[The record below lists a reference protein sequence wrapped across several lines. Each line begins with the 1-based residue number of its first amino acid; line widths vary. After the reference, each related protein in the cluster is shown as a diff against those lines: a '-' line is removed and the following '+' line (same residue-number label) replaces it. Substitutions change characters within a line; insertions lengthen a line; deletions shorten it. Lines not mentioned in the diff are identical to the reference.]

1 MPRSHT
7 GDESSGTGI
16 WLQTSAGSRT
26 LEHPMKDVE
35 SGRRKMNNA
44 VRAGDGL
51 LSPPAAG
58 AAAAAA
64 ERNQGARLSLLGKPL
79 TYSSQS
85 CRRNARYRRLQNY
98 LYNVLERPREWA
110 FIYHAFVFILVFG
123 CLVLSVYSTIPA
135 HQEFSSHC
143 LLILEFVMIVV
154 FGLEYII
161 RIWSAGCCCR
171 YRGWQGRLRFAR
183 KPFCVID
190 IIVLITSV
198 AVVSAG
204 SQGNVFATSALRS
217 LRFLQILRMVRMDRR
232 GGTWKLLGSVVYA
245 HSKEL
250 VTAWYI
256 GFLVLIFSSF
266 LVYLVEK
273 EFNKEFD
280 TYADA
285 LWWGT
290 ITLTT
295 IGYGDKTPQTWTG
308 RLLSAGFALLGISFF
323 ALPAGILGS
332 GFALKVQ
339 EQHRQ
344 KHFEKRRNPAASLI
358 QAAWRLYSTDGAR
371 PYLRATW
378 HHYHSALPPFSKGLT
393 NGRRFRKCSRKYR
406 SQKLSFKERV
416 RMASPRGQSMKSRQ
430 TSINDRQRCSPG
442 NEVVGSNELMGG
454 SPAKVQ
460 KSWSFNDRT
469 RFRPSLRLKS
479 QNRTAA
485 PEVDTGMTTDDS
497 FDEKGCHCDV
507 TVEDLSAPLKV
518 VIRAVRIMKFHVA
531 KKKFKET
538 LRPYDVKD
546 VIEQY
551 SAGHLDMLC
560 RIKSLQTRLDSVVGP
575 PPRPLRGRV
584 KTFSSPSLHLSYS
597 QTRRKQS
604 AAGVDQILGKGQ
616 IAVDKKPRDKLHH
629 DGDSLEGMS
638 MLGRVCKVERQV
650 SSIETKLDSLLDVY
664 RQVLQKGPSGLS
676 LSSLPL
682 FELDNHQHHN
692 LDYPSSPQRGDNV
705 RVRGDNGGGGIH
717 RSHSAN
723 PRGLRLILPPA
734 DDDGPPD
741 SAPPSYP
748 PSTASLSPSPLLPPD
763 SPYPT
768 LNTPSKKPHFPD
780 LPPPPS
786 SSGSFTLQLPPV
798 VHPSNL
804 RCPAEPVS
812 DHLRDEVGAD
822 EQSLGPTVVVG
833 CSAEDDADG
842 GREAEFAPG
851 KVQLRKKS
859 GLKSE
864 GVWRRHLSLEVNPW
878 LLLSSNS
885 ERRSADWAGSLGKSL
900 SAQNI
905 NQPLTKRAPGLSS
918 ALNNSSSSS
927 NDSERGNGHS
937 DLSNWDGTELFISE
951 RKPTAYNFLSQGPD
965 SSQSDILQ
973 TEEEDVPLS
982 KGNSE
987 FLSQSSHLQLV

>member
-1 MPRSHT
+1 MPRGHDG
-7 GDESSGTGI
+7 GDESPAGVGGL
-16 WLQTSAGSRT
+16 WLKTTSPGRLARNFP
-26 LEHPMKDVE
+26 LRDVE
-35 SGRRKMNNA
+35 CGQRMMNNA
-44 VRAGDGL
+44 VRVGDGL
-51 LSPPAAG
+51 GPPG
-58 AAAAAA
+58 ADMK
-64 ERNQGARLSLLGKPL
+64 QGARLSLLGKPL
-79 TYSSQS
+79 TYSAQGG
-85 CRRNARYRRLQNY
+85 RRNARYRWLQNY

-110 FIYHAFVFILVFG
+110 FVYHAFVFILVFG
-123 CLVLSVYSTIPA
+123 CLVLSVFSTIPA

-183 KPFCVID
+183 KPFCVMD
-190 IIVLITSV
+190 IFVLIASV

-204 SQGNVFATSALRS
+204 SQGNIFAASALRS
-217 LRFLQILRMVRMDRR
+217 LRFLQIVRMVRMDRR

-266 LVYLVEK
+266 LVYQVEK
-273 EFNKEFD
+273 EENKDFA

-358 QAAWRLYSTDGAR
+358 QCVWRSYAADENSVSI
-371 PYLRATW
+371 ATW
-378 HHYHSALPPFSKGLT
+378 KPHLKALHT
-393 NGRRFRKCSRKYR
+393 CSPAKKEQGEAAY
-406 SQKLSFKERV
+406 SQKLSFKDRV

-430 TSINDRQRCSPG
+430 TSINDRQRYSPG
-442 NEVVGSNELMGG
+442 NEVGGGAELMSG

-479 QNRTAA
+479 QSRTVASD
-485 PEVDTGMTTDDS
+485 VDAGMTTEDS
-497 FDEKGCHCDV
+497 QDERGCHCDI
-507 TVEDLSAPLKV
+507 TVEDLSTPLKG
-518 VIRAVRIMKFHVA
+518 VIRAVRIMRFHVA

-560 RIKSLQTRLDSVVGP
+560 RIKSLQTR
-575 PPRPLRGRV
+575 
-584 KTFSSPSLHLSYS
+584 
-597 QTRRKQS
+597 
-604 AAGVDQILGKGQ
+604 VDQILGKGQ
-616 IAVDKKPRDKLHH
+616 VPVDKKLRDKLNP
-629 DGDSLEGMS
+629 DGDPHEGMS

-650 SSIETKLDSLLDVY
+650 SSIESKLDSLLDVY
-664 RQVLQKGPSGLS
+664 RQVLQKGPSGLA

-682 FELDNHQHHN
+682 FELD
-692 LDYPSSPQRGDNV
+692 R
-705 RVRGDNGGGGIH
+705 H
-717 RSHSAN
+717 RSADYQASIMDMDPPSPHGSGSDHGAN
-723 PRGLRLILPPA
+723 PRGLRLILAPA

-768 LNTPSKKPHFPD
+768 RVTPNGTRRAHFPD
-780 LPPPPS
+780 LPPPPPP
-786 SSGSFTLQLPPV
+786 SGGFTLQLPPV
-798 VHPSNL
+798 MHPSHL
-804 RCPAEPVS
+804 RCPADPDPDDVT
-812 DHLRDEVGAD
+812 DIVLAHRG
-822 EQSLGPTVVVG
+822 GPGPSVVVG
-833 CSAEDDADG
+833 PQPGLESA
-842 GREAEFAPG
+842 
-851 KVQLRKKS
+851 QLREKP
-859 GLKSE
+859 GAKSE
-864 GVWRRHLSLEVNPW
+864 AAWRRHMSLEVDPL
-878 LLLSSNS
+878 LLLSPSPDGTPP
-885 ERRSADWAGSLGKSL
+885 DWGCALGKSL
-900 SAQNI
+900 SMHNLT
-905 NQPLTKRAPGLSS
+905 QPSSHRATPY
-918 ALNNSSSSS
+918 
-927 NDSERGNGHS
+927 D
-937 DLSNWDGTELFISE
+937 DLSDWDARELFISE
-951 RKPTAYNFLSQGPD
+951 RKLQGPGPHQHLGFLAQD
-965 SSQSDILQ
+965 PHRGPAHLSHTVDEAAALAEETSDL
-973 TEEEDVPLS
+973 LS
-982 KGNSE
+982 RSP
-987 FLSQSSHLQLV
+987 HVQLG

>member
-7 GDESSGTGI
+7 GDDSGGGAMWMKPSTGHR
-16 WLQTSAGSRT
+16 AH
-26 LEHPMKDVE
+26 EHPLKDVE
-35 SGRRKMNNA
+35 SGRGAMNS
-44 VRAGDGL
+44 AGLPSG
-51 LSPPAAG
+51 AG
-58 AAAAAA
+58 AVD
-64 ERNQGARLSLLGKPL
+64 RKQGARLSLLGKPL
-79 TYSSQS
+79 TYSAQS
-85 CRRNARYRRLQNY
+85 GRRNARYRRLQNY

-123 CLVLSVYSTIPA
+123 CLILSVFSTIPA

-143 LLILEFVMIVV
+143 LLIVEFVMIVV

-183 KPFCVID
+183 KPFCIID
-190 IIVLITSV
+190 IIVLIASV

-204 SQGNVFATSALRS
+204 SQGNIFATSALRS

-273 EFNKEFD
+273 EFNKEFA

-295 IGYGDKTPQTWTG
+295 IGYGDMTPQTWTG
-308 RLLSAGFALLGISFF
+308 RLLSACFALLGISFF

-378 HHYHSALPPFSKGLT
+378 HHYQSSLSPLRKEQGDASYSKALRT
-393 NGRRFRKCSRKYR
+393 GRFFR

-416 RMASPRGQSMKSRQ
+416 RMASPRGQSMKNRQ
-430 TSINDRQRCSPG
+430 MSVSERQRCSPAS
-442 NEVVGSNELMGG
+442 EVVGGAELMGG
-454 SPAKVQ
+454 GGGASPAKVQ

-479 QNRTAA
+479 QTRTAVSD
-485 PEVDTGMTTDDS
+485 VDGGMSTEDS
-497 FDEKGCHCDV
+497 VDERGCHCDV
-507 TVEDLSAPLKV
+507 TMEDLSAALKA

-560 RIKSLQTRLDSVVGP
+560 RIKSLQTRLDKVVGP
-575 PPRPLRGRV
+575 PSRPFSSRM
-584 KTFSSPSLHLSYS
+584 KTFSAPSLHLCYS
-597 QTRRKQS
+597 QTQRKQS
-604 AAGVDQILGKGQ
+604 SSGPTSVPSSGPNISNRPRNMSSPAPPCYYYSSSNRKKKQQQQNAGLLYPPVDHILGKGQ
-616 IAVDKKPRDKLHH
+616 IPVDKKLRDKLHA
-629 DGDSLEGMS
+629 DGESLEGVS

-650 SSIETKLDSLLDVY
+650 SSIESKLDSLLDVY
-664 RQVLQKGPSGLS
+664 RQVLHKGPSA

-682 FELDNHQHHN
+682 FELDRRRRH
-692 LDYPSSPQRGDNV
+692 DFSSSVIGRDLSSSQRADP
-705 RVRGDNGGGGIH
+705 GGGDEG
-717 RSHSAN
+717 S
-723 PRGLRLILPPA
+723 PRGLRLILAPA
-734 DDDGPPD
+734 DEPD

-748 PSTASLSPSPLLPPD
+748 PSTASVSPSPLLPPD
-763 SPYPT
+763 SPFPT
-768 LNTPSKKPHFPD
+768 LLTPNGSSRRPHFPD
-780 LPPPPS
+780 LPPPPPS
-786 SSGSFTLQLPPV
+786 AGSFTLQLPPAV
-798 VHPSNL
+798 RPSLL
-804 RCPAEPVS
+804 RCPPDPTSDANNESPHVS
-812 DHLRDEVGAD
+812 TCVELREK
-822 EQSLGPTVVVG
+822 P
-833 CSAEDDADG
+833 
-842 GREAEFAPG
+842 
-851 KVQLRKKS
+851 S
-859 GLKSE
+859 GSPPE
-864 GVWRRHLSLEVNPW
+864 GLWTRHMSLEVNPL
-878 LLLSSNS
+878 LLLSSS
-885 ERRSADWAGSLGKSL
+885 DPQGRSSDWAKSASEHNLGRPLTFRTHELHSSCSSSDGSDRAPDDPIGWDERELF
-900 SAQNI
+900 ND
-905 NQPLTKRAPGLSS
+905 QPLGFSS
-918 ALNNSSSSS
+918 T
-927 NDSERGNGHS
+927 
-937 DLSNWDGTELFISE
+937 DL
-951 RKPTAYNFLSQGPD
+951 
-965 SSQSDILQ
+965 LQ
-973 TEEEDVPLS
+973 TEEKEEVI
-982 KGNSE
+982 
-987 FLSQSSHLQLV
+987 SHT

>member
-7 GDESSGTGI
+7 GDESGGSGI
-16 WLQTSAGSRT
+16 WLKTSTGRRGQDYP
-26 LEHPMKDVE
+26 LKDVE
-35 SGRRKMNNA
+35 CGRQTMNN
-44 VRAGDGL
+44 VVGVGDGL
-51 LSPPAAG
+51 LSPAAAG
-58 AAAAAA
+58 AVGA
-64 ERNQGARLSLLGKPL
+64 ERKQGARLSLLGKPL
-79 TYSSQS
+79 TYSAQS
-85 CRRNARYRRLQNY
+85 NRRNARYRRLQNY

-110 FIYHAFVFILVFG
+110 FVYHAFVFILVFG
-123 CLVLSVYSTIPA
+123 CLVLSVFSTIPA

-190 IIVLITSV
+190 IIVLIASV

-204 SQGNVFATSALRS
+204 SQGNIFATSALRS

-273 EFNKEFD
+273 EFNKEFA

-308 RLLSAGFALLGISFF
+308 RLLSACFALLGISFF

-358 QAAWRLYSTDGAR
+358 QCVWRSYAADENSVSI
-371 PYLRATW
+371 ATW
-378 HHYHSALPPFSKGLT
+378 KPHLKALHTCSPAKKEQGEATYSKGLS
-393 NGRRFRKCSRKYR
+393 NGRLFRRYSRKYR

-430 TSINDRQRCSPG
+430 TSMNDRQRCSPG
-442 NEVVGSNELMGG
+442 NEMVGSTELMGG

-479 QNRTAA
+479 QPRTAV
-485 PEVDTGMTTDDS
+485 PDVDTGMTTEES
-497 FDEKGCHCDV
+497 FDERGCHCDV
-507 TVEDLSAPLKV
+507 TVEDLSAPLKA

-560 RIKSLQTRLDSVVGP
+560 RIKSLQTR
-575 PPRPLRGRV
+575 
-584 KTFSSPSLHLSYS
+584 
-597 QTRRKQS
+597 
-604 AAGVDQILGKGQ
+604 VDQILGKGQ
-616 IAVDKKPRDKLHH
+616 IPVDKKMRDKLHP

-650 SSIETKLDSLLDVY
+650 TSIESKLDSLLDIY
-664 RQVLQKGPSGLS
+664 RQVLQKGPSALT

-682 FELDNHQHHN
+682 FELENQHHN
-692 LDYPSSPQRGDNV
+692 LDYPTSIIGRDLPSHQ
-705 RVRGDNGGGGIH
+705 GGEPVGSGGH
-717 RSHSAN
+717 NSGGMRRSLNPN
-723 PRGLRLILPPA
+723 PRGLRLILAPA
-734 DDDGPPD
+734 DDDAPPD

-768 LNTPSKKPHFPD
+768 LVTTNGTPKKAHFPD

-786 SSGSFTLQLPPV
+786 STGNFTLQLPPI
-798 VHPSNL
+798 VHPSHL
-804 RCPAEPVS
+804 RCPADPIS
-812 DHLRDEVGAD
+812 DDLTDGVAVDE
-822 EQSLGPTVVVG
+822 ESSGPSVVVG
-833 CSAEDDADG
+833 CGVDSDQEGDN
-842 GREAEFAPG
+842 EAAFG
-851 KVQLRKKS
+851 QGTVQLREKP
-859 GLKSE
+859 GLKAE
-864 GVWRRHLSLEVNPW
+864 GVWRRHMSLEVKPL
-878 LLLSSNS
+878 LLLSSS
-885 ERRSADWAGSLGKSL
+885 PDGRASDWEGGLGKSISVQNL
-900 SAQNI
+900 S
-905 NQPLTKRAPGLSS
+905 QPLTNRAPGLSS
-918 ALNNSSSSS
+918 ALNNSSSS
-927 NDSERGNGHS
+927 NGSERSTAHD
-937 DLSNWDGTELFISE
+937 DLNNWDDTKLFIRECKLQTSE
-951 RKPTAYNFLSQGPD
+951 EHFDFLSQGPG
-965 SSQSDILQ
+965 SSTSDLLK
-973 TEEEDVPLS
+973 TVEEAAPHP
-982 KGNSE
+982 KGKSE
-987 FLSQSSHLQLV
+987 FLSQSSHIQLA

>member
-1 MPRSHT
+1 MPRNHT
-7 GDESSGTGI
+7 GDESGGTGL
-16 WLQTSAGSRT
+16 WLKTSTGHRVQDYA
-26 LEHPMKDVE
+26 LKDVE
-35 SGRRKMNNA
+35 SGRKTMNNA
-44 VRAGDGL
+44 VRVGDGL
-51 LSPPAAG
+51 MSPAMAG
-58 AAAAAA
+58 AVGA
-64 ERNQGARLSLLGKPL
+64 ERKQGARLSLLGKPL
-79 TYSSQS
+79 TYSAQS
-85 CRRNARYRRLQNY
+85 SRRNARYRRLQNY

-110 FIYHAFVFILVFG
+110 FVYHAFVFILVFG
-123 CLVLSVYSTIPA
+123 CLVLSVFSTIPA

-190 IIVLITSV
+190 IIVLIASV

-204 SQGNVFATSALRS
+204 SQGNIFATSALRS

-273 EFNKEFD
+273 EYNKEFA

-358 QAAWRLYSTDGAR
+358 QCVWRSYAADENSVSI
-371 PYLRATW
+371 ATW
-378 HHYHSALPPFSKGLT
+378 KPHLKALHT
-393 NGRRFRKCSRKYR
+393 CSPAKKEQGETTY

-430 TSINDRQRCSPG
+430 TSISDRQRCSPG
-442 NEVVGSNELMGG
+442 NEVVGSSELMGG

-479 QNRTAA
+479 QARTAV
-485 PEVDTGMTTDDS
+485 PDVDTGMTMEDS
-497 FDEKGCHCDV
+497 FDERGCHCDV
-507 TVEDLSAPLKV
+507 TVEDLSAPLKA

-560 RIKSLQTRLDSVVGP
+560 RIKSLQTR
-575 PPRPLRGRV
+575 
-584 KTFSSPSLHLSYS
+584 
-597 QTRRKQS
+597 
-604 AAGVDQILGKGQ
+604 VDQILGKGH
-616 IAVDKKPRDKLHH
+616 IPVDKKIRDKLHA

-650 SSIETKLDSLLDVY
+650 TSIESKLDSLLDVY
-664 RQVLQKGPSGLS
+664 RQVLQKGPSALT

-692 LDYPSSPQRGDNV
+692 SDYQASIIGRDLPSPQGSDPVRDGGDNS
-705 RVRGDNGGGGIH
+705 RDIR
-717 RSHSAN
+717 RSLSAN
-723 PRGLRLILPPA
+723 PRGLRLILAPA
-734 DDDGPPD
+734 DDDVPPD

-768 LNTPSKKPHFPD
+768 LVTPNGTSKRAHFPE
-780 LPPPPS
+780 LTPPS
-786 SSGSFTLQLPPV
+786 TGGFTLQLPPIA
-798 VHPSNL
+798 HPSHL
-804 RCPAEPVS
+804 RCPADPVP
-812 DHLRDEVGAD
+812 DDMTDGVAVDEGT
-822 EQSLGPTVVVG
+822 LGPSLVVESGVD
-833 CSAEDDADG
+833 AEQEGDRETGSVQG
-842 GREAEFAPG
+842 G
-851 KVQLRKKS
+851 VQLRKHPV
-859 GLKSE
+859 LKSE
-864 GVWRRHLSLEVNPW
+864 DVWRRHMSLEVNP
-878 LLLSSNS
+878 LVLLSSGS
-885 ERRSADWAGSLGKSL
+885 DGRSSDWQGSLGKSL
-900 SAQNI
+900 SVNNI
-905 NQPLTKRAPGLSS
+905 SQPLTNRTRGLSS
-918 ALNNSSSSS
+918 MLNNNSSSSNS
-927 NDSERGNGHS
+927 SEHGNTHG
-937 DLSNWDGTELFISE
+937 DLSNWDETELFISE
-951 RKPTAYNFLSQGPD
+951 CKLEPAEEHFNFLSQEPD
-965 SSQSDILQ
+965 SNPSDLLQ
-973 TEEEDVPLS
+973 TVEETAPHP

-987 FLSQSSHLQLV
+987 ILTQSPHIQLA